1 MSTTPTPHAAAAA
14 DKGPWMDQLYD
25 QLKQTFGNDEGSLFQ
40 MEMPARALEMG
51 NYYYNG
57 SDTNNSQQVKP
68 PAVAEAEF
76 RLADGMLDISK
87 LVGGPNGGKLSEQYN
102 EALFSLA
109 PANVETSSALQ
120 SMAPDQQHIM
130 DWLYEEVP
138 NIDPPASDLL
148 SMIPDDL
155 GLPKKPPVIEQK
167 QPSEHVKAL
176 RDPLQ
181 TPKIPRIDLYQKLL
195 DTYEAERFRWAQF
208 KNDSRPD
215 DNATQD
221 IWNAYDNHRVRK
233 YISYLDIETVSE
245 SLQRAKESLRASAKY
260 LSTNFRPED
269 LLSNVDYTRTQFQ
282 NATKERTILIMR
294 RNALVDGRKDIKA
307 LEKAATDASNAL
319 RTAQVNIVKVS
330 KNAQNKTA
338 AIKGLTDTSMTEL
351 NAALEKTSEP
361 TLSPEQ
367 WNSLKDMQA
376 KCLQNQ
382 ANVATANDALL
393 DAQMAASQAR
403 GSDPTNALEVM
414 NERITSLTMDIDYYN
429 KMLEAS
435 SVPMQVPITVANVDA
450 EGKPITK
457 TTDPEGK
464 RAPDPAPAPAL
475 PPSQDSDGASVW
487 TDFLLSS
494 KASTSKSTNASSSS
508 VSHSDWSVGLWFG
521 SGSGHSDSSS
531 TDTSKKAS
539 TQNTNIQI
547 GFRAMKVTIDRS
559 WFNAQLLGQTE
570 EFMHFNAAK
579 ISAGKP
585 QEVHDKLDKGETVNG
600 ANCFLPSW
608 ASAFIVVKDEH
619 IVMSSASTFDAR
631 ETSDMQSSSS
641 SGGGFLCFSASK
653 SSSSSDHREA
663 FSMRNTESDI
673 SIRIPAPQILGWI
686 SQLAPEDLSK
696 QDYVTFDANEFMKPP
711 PVSNGTVT
719 A

>member
-1 MSTTPTPHAAAAA
+1 MSTTPTPSAAAAA
-14 DKGPWMDQLYD
+14 DKGPLMDQLYD

-40 MEMPARALEMG
+40 MEMPTRVLEMG
-51 NYYYNG
+51 NYYYNS
-57 SDTNNSQQVKP
+57 SDTINSQQVKP
-68 PAVAEAEF
+68 PAVAETEF

-102 EALFSLA
+102 EVLFSLA

-221 IWNAYDNHRVRK
+221 RWNAYDRLLTTYAPVIDSKLEGLWSVLLVRDSVNHRVRK
-233 YISYLDIETVSE
+233 YISYLDIETASE
-245 SLQRAKESLRASAKY
+245 SLQRAKESLRASVTRSIDDTEDIYPVSFTPNNWAKY

-269 LLSNVDYTRTQFQ
+269 LLSNVDYTRTQLQ

-294 RNALVDGRKDIKA
+294 RDALVNGRQDIKA

-319 RTAQVNIVKVS
+319 RTAQVNMVKGYGDNAISCIQMYFDVVS

-338 AIKGLTDTSMTEL
+338 AIKGLTDTNMTEL

-361 TLSPEQ
+361 KLSPEQ

-435 SVPMQVPITVANVDA
+435 SNPMQVPITVATVDA

-464 RAPDPAPAPAL
+464 RAPDPAPAL
-475 PPSQDSDGASVW
+475 PPSQDGDGASVW

-494 KASTSKSTNASSSS
+494 KASTSN
-508 VSHSDWSVGLWFG
+508 
-521 SGSGHSDSSS
+521 GSGHSDSSS
-531 TDTSKKAS
+531 ADTSKKAS

-547 GFRAMKVTIDRS
+547 GFRAMKVTIDRP
-559 WFNAQLLGQTE
+559 WFNAQLLGRTE
-570 EFMHFNAAK
+570 ESMHFNAAK
-579 ISAGKP
+579 ISTGKP

-600 ANCFLPSW
+600 ANCLLPSW
-608 ASAFIVVKDEH
+608 ASAFIVVKDVH
-619 IVMSSASTFDAR
+619 IVMSSASTFDAS
-631 ETSDMQSSSS
+631 EISDM
-641 SGGGFLCFSASK
+641 
-653 SSSSSDHREA
+653 
-663 FSMRNTESDI
+663 
-673 SIRIPAPQILGWI
+673 
-686 SQLAPEDLSK
+686 
-696 QDYVTFDANEFMKPP
+696 
-711 PVSNGTVT
+711 
-719 A
+719 

>member
-1 MSTTPTPHAAAAA
+1 
-14 DKGPWMDQLYD
+14 MDQLYD

-40 MEMPARALEMG
+40 MEMPARVLEMG

-57 SDTNNSQQVKP
+57 SDTINSQQVKP

-102 EALFSLA
+102 EVLFSLA

-120 SMAPDQQHIM
+120 SMAPDQRHIM

-221 IWNAYDNHRVRK
+221 RWNAYDRLLTTYAPVIDAKLEGLWSVLLVRGQYHRVKK
-233 YISYLDIETVSE
+233 YISYLDIETASE
-245 SLQRAKESLRASAKY
+245 SLQRAKESLRASVTRSIDDTEDIYPVSFTPNNWAKY

-269 LLSNVDYTRTQFQ
+269 LLSDVNYTRTQLQ

-294 RNALVDGRKDIKA
+294 HDALVNGRQDIKA

-319 RTAQVNIVKVS
+319 RTAQVNMVKGYGDNAISCIQMYFDVVS

-338 AIKGLTDTSMTEL
+338 AIKGLTDTNMTEL
-351 NAALEKTSEP
+351 NAALEKNSEP
-361 TLSPEQ
+361 KLTPEQ

-382 ANVATANDALL
+382 ASVATANDALL
-393 DAQMAASQAR
+393 DA
-403 GSDPTNALEVM
+403 
-414 NERITSLTMDIDYYN
+414 
-429 KMLEAS
+429 
-435 SVPMQVPITVANVDA
+435 
-450 EGKPITK
+450 
-457 TTDPEGK
+457 
-464 RAPDPAPAPAL
+464 
-475 PPSQDSDGASVW
+475 
-487 TDFLLSS
+487 
-494 KASTSKSTNASSSS
+494 
-508 VSHSDWSVGLWFG
+508 
-521 SGSGHSDSSS
+521 
-531 TDTSKKAS
+531 
-539 TQNTNIQI
+539 
-547 GFRAMKVTIDRS
+547 
-559 WFNAQLLGQTE
+559 
-570 EFMHFNAAK
+570 
-579 ISAGKP
+579 
-585 QEVHDKLDKGETVNG
+585 
-600 ANCFLPSW
+600 
-608 ASAFIVVKDEH
+608 
-619 IVMSSASTFDAR
+619 
-631 ETSDMQSSSS
+631 
-641 SGGGFLCFSASK
+641 
-653 SSSSSDHREA
+653 
-663 FSMRNTESDI
+663 
-673 SIRIPAPQILGWI
+673 
-686 SQLAPEDLSK
+686 
-696 QDYVTFDANEFMKPP
+696 
-711 PVSNGTVT
+711 
-719 A
+719 

>member
-1 MSTTPTPHAAAAA
+1 MSTTPTPSAAAAA
-14 DKGPWMDQLYD
+14 DKGPLMDQLYD

-40 MEMPARALEMG
+40 MEMPTRVLEMG

-57 SDTNNSQQVKP
+57 SDTINSQQVKP
-68 PAVAEAEF
+68 PAVAETEF

-102 EALFSLA
+102 EVLFSLA

-221 IWNAYDNHRVRK
+221 RWNAYDRLLTTYAPVIDSKLEGLWSVLLVRDSVNHRVRK
-233 YISYLDIETVSE
+233 YISYLDIETASE
-245 SLQRAKESLRASAKY
+245 SLQRAKESLRASVTRSIDDTEDIYPVSFTPNNWAKY

-269 LLSNVDYTRTQFQ
+269 LLSNVDYTRTQLQ

-294 RNALVDGRKDIKA
+294 RDALVNGRQDIKA

-319 RTAQVNIVKVS
+319 RTAQVNMVKGYGDNAISCIQMYFDVVS

-338 AIKGLTDTSMTEL
+338 AIKGLTDTNMTEL

-361 TLSPEQ
+361 KLSPEQ

-429 KMLEAS
+429 KMLVAS
-435 SVPMQVPITVANVDA
+435 SNPMQVPITVATVDA

-464 RAPDPAPAPAL
+464 RAPDPAPAL
-475 PPSQDSDGASVW
+475 PPSQDGDGASVW

-494 KASTSKSTNASSSS
+494 KASTSN
-508 VSHSDWSVGLWFG
+508 
-521 SGSGHSDSSS
+521 GSGHSDSSS
-531 TDTSKKAS
+531 ADTSKKAS
-539 TQNTNIQI
+539 TQNTNIHI
-547 GFRAMKVTIDRS
+547 GFRAMKVTIDRP
-559 WFNAQLLGQTE
+559 WFNAQLLGRTE
-570 EFMHFNAAK
+570 ESMHFNAAK
-579 ISAGKP
+579 ISTGKP

-600 ANCFLPSW
+600 ANCLLPSW
-608 ASAFIVVKDEH
+608 ASAFIVVKDVH
-619 IVMSSASTFDAR
+619 IVMSSASTFDAS
-631 ETSDMQSSSS
+631 EISDM
-641 SGGGFLCFSASK
+641 
-653 SSSSSDHREA
+653 
-663 FSMRNTESDI
+663 
-673 SIRIPAPQILGWI
+673 
-686 SQLAPEDLSK
+686 
-696 QDYVTFDANEFMKPP
+696 
-711 PVSNGTVT
+711 
-719 A
+719 